1 MKKMFDYLRGSN
13 SRIRIIVASIFLWV
27 SILFYRSWGRGM
39 DGDDFQLLHSAVTTS
54 WKEYLVPFGGYLNFY
69 QRGMTELGFIS
80 SFSHYFMVAYVISLS
95 IWTISTVTI
104 QTSFEKYFDSFW
116 CGFAAACCFVLMPV
130 TNLMQVGSIISG
142 REPLV
147 VALVVVISTKNYP
160 KKRVGFLL
168 LTVFSLFVALSS
180 PIAWLLSFVLIGSRF
195 LFRKKLLPVEFWLVT
210 TLLIGGFVQLFTYAT
225 IKTDKYTSGH
235 RVKTLSFKQILYGFE
250 WMAHSFLPS
259 KLRGSFISGFDNQLS
274 VLRYVL
280 FLLILA
286 AIFIIFFRLPS
297 LRVSNRNI
305 EMWFRMIASGFGLT
319 FTAFSLSRISNYHY
333 ILLGCFTLY
342 AFFALGFIEL
352 FKVKDNLLRIEKLIL
367 VSVLFVL
374 VLGAL
379 TAIRPAHG
387 DRYFWNR
394 AEFTNGFVRW
404 RYNVESSRLA
414 CAYLDL
420 DAVTIPF
427 SNPDYPFLFPCSELG
442 KRVKLTRIDW

>member
-1 MKKMFDYLRGSN
+1 MKKLFEYLRGLT
-13 SRIRIIVASIFLWV
+13 SRIQIMAASIFLWA
-27 SILFYRSWGRGM
+27 SILFFRSWGKSF
-39 DGDDFQLLHSAVTTS
+39 DSDDFKLLNSAFTMS
-54 WKEYLVPFGGYLNFY
+54 WHNFFVPFGGYLNFY
-69 QRGMTELGFIS
+69 QRGMTELGLS
-80 SFSHYFMVAYVISLS
+80 VSLSHYFMVAYVISLS
-95 IWTISTVTI
+95 IWTISTLII

-116 CGFAAACCFVLMPV
+116 YGFVAACCFVLMPV
-130 TNLMQVGSIISG
+130 TNFMQVGSIVTG

-147 VALVVVISTKNYP
+147 SALVVVISTKNYP

-168 LTVFSLFVALSS
+168 LTVFSLLVSLSS

-195 LFRKKLLPVEFWLVT
+195 LFRKKLLSVERCLVAM
-210 TLLIGGFVQLFTYAT
+210 LLIGGFIQLVTYAT
-225 IKTDKYTSGH
+225 VKTDKYTSGH
-235 RVKTLSFKQILYGFE
+235 RVKTLTFKQILYGFE

-274 VLRYVL
+274 VLRYAL

-286 AIFIIFFRLPS
+286 AIFTIFFRLPS

-319 FTAFSLSRISNYHY
+319 FTAFSLSNISNYHY

-342 AFFALGFIEL
+342 VFFAWGFIEL
-352 FKVKDNLLRIEKLIL
+352 FKVKDNLLRIEKLIV

-387 DRYFWNR
+387 DRYFWNGTK
-394 AEFTNGFVRW
+394 FTNGFVRW
-404 RYNVESSRLA
+404 SYHVESSRLA

-420 DAVTIPF
+420 EAVTIPF
-427 SNPDYPFLFPCSELG
+427 SNPDYLFLFPCSELE
-442 KRVKLTRIDW
+442 KRVKLTRID